1 MLGLKIGTADHR
13 RRTQGKVVRAVK
25 NSHQGFRR
33 NHDLPES
40 PAGRQLWQLE
50 QRQNC
55 RGECEWE
62 QNGVHRCLRTGNPPL
77 LDCSREEKDHDG

>member
-13 RRTQGKVVRAVK
+13 RRTQGKVVASRKEFTSGVHAE
-25 NSHQGFRR
+25 SR
-33 NHDLPES
+33 LPET